1 MANKYLDKLEQ
12 YKTNNQEYFADV
24 NDVFV
29 ELSFEKLY
37 NNESSATLSDI
48 IAWYDDEVKNCTM
61 HVERMPLLECKGWR
75 LDEEQGSI
83 VHHSGE
89 FFRVDGI
96 RVTDSTDR
104 EVSGGWEQPILTQ
117 IGYDGGI
124 LGLIRKRI
132 NDVPHYLVE
141 AKAEPGNPNIVQI
154 SPTVQ
159 ATFSNIKRAHGGK
172 ATPFVQY
179 FMNPED
185 NNATVIF
192 DRWMSED
199 GGRLFNKR
207 NKSMIVEVDV
217 LNVPA
222 TTRYKW
228 LTLNQLV
235 RLTRDVDAIVAPHIR
250 GILSVI

>member
-1 MANKYLDKLEQ
+1 MSNQYREQLIKYKIN
-12 YKTNNQEYFADV
+12 NNQYFSDI

-37 NNESSATLSDI
+37 SDDTAESLEKVIHWYQNEVNNCS
-48 IAWYDDEVKNCTM
+48 M
-61 HVERMPLLECKGWR
+61 FVERIPLVDCKGWR

-83 VHHSGE
+83 VHQSGE

-159 ATFSNIKRAHGGK
+159 ATFSNIKKAHGGK
-172 ATPFVQY
+172 STPFVQY
-179 FMNPED
+179 FLNPFE

-207 NKSMIVEVDV
+207 NKSMIVEVEEIE
-217 LNVPA
+217 VPT

-228 LTLNQLV
+228 LTINQLM

>member
-1 MANKYLDKLEQ
+1 MSNKYIEKLEK
-12 YKTNNQEYFADV
+12 YKNNSQEYFSDI
-24 NDVFV
+24 NNVFV

-37 NNESSATLSDI
+37 VDDNSEPLENIITWYENEA
-48 IAWYDDEVKNCTM
+48 ANCTM
-61 HVERMPLLECKGWR
+61 LVEKIPLLDCKGWR
-75 LDEEQGSI
+75 LDQEQGSI
-83 VHHSGE
+83 VHQSGE

-104 EVSGGWEQPILTQ
+104 EVIGGWEQPILTQ

-132 NDVPHYLVE
+132 NDVPYYLVE

-172 ATPFVQY
+172 LTPFVEF
-179 FMNPED
+179 FMNPIE
-185 NNATVIF
+185 NGATVIL

-207 NKSMIVEVDV
+207 NKSMIVEVEV
-217 LNVPA
+217 LDIPLA
-222 TTRYKW
+222 TRYKW
-228 LTLNQLV
+228 LTINQLM
-235 RLTRDVDAIVAPHIR
+235 RLTREVDAIVAPHIR

>member
-1 MANKYLDKLEQ
+1 MLNNYIEKLGQ
-12 YKTNNQEYFADV
+12 YKRNNQEFFTDI

-37 NNESSATLSDI
+37 NKDTTESVEDV
-48 IAWYDDEVKNCTM
+48 IAWYDNEVKKCTM
-61 HVERMPLLECKGWR
+61 RVERMPLLQCKGWR
-75 LDEEQGSI
+75 LDEELGSI
-83 VHHSGE
+83 VHQSGE

-96 RVTDSTDR
+96 HVTDSTDR

-132 NDVPHYLVE
+132 DDVPHYLVE
-141 AKAEPGNPNIVQI
+141 AKSEPGNPNIVQI

-172 ATPFVQY
+172 VTPFVQY
-179 FMNPED
+179 FMYPEE
-185 NNATVIF
+185 NNATVIL

-207 NKSMIVEVDV
+207 NKSMIVEVSTLDK
-217 LNVPA
+217 PA

-228 LTLNQLV
+228 LTLNQLM
-235 RLTRDVDAIVAPHIR
+235 RLTRDMDAIVAPHIR

>member
-1 MANKYLDKLEQ
+1 MSNQYSEQLRKYKINNKQ
-12 YKTNNQEYFADV
+12 YFSDI

-29 ELSFEKLY
+29 EFSFEKLY
-37 NNESSATLSDI
+37 IDDTAESLEKVIHWYQNEVNNCS
-48 IAWYDDEVKNCTM
+48 M
-61 HVERMPLLECKGWR
+61 FVERIPLVDCKGWR

-83 VHHSGE
+83 VHQSGE

-172 ATPFVQY
+172 STPFVQY
-179 FMNPED
+179 FLNPFE
-185 NNATVIF
+185 NNATVIL

-207 NKSMIVEVDV
+207 NKSMIVEVEEIE
-217 LNVPA
+217 VPT

-228 LTLNQLV
+228 LTINQLM